1 MGGRS
6 MQFYRRVMEVVYQ
19 MMIEHGVLGFFIAA
33 FLAGSFMPFSSE
45 VVMIALLTAGVDP
58 WGLVIWGTIG
68 NTLGS
73 VFNYWIG
80 SLGNP
85 RWIKKWAHVSEEQLA
100 KGLHYVDRYGFWAGW
115 LAWVPLL
122 GSLIT
127 VALGLMRA
135 RFGPTMIN
143 IFLGKF
149 IRYWLIMFAMV
160 ESGKLVEEF
169 GLLD

>member
-1 MGGRS
+1 
-6 MQFYRRVMEVVYQ
+6 MEVLYQ
-19 MMIEHGVLGFFIAA
+19 LMIDHGVTGFFIAA

-45 VVMIALLTAGVDP
+45 VVMVALITTGVDP
-58 WGLVIWGTIG
+58 WGLVIWGTLG

-85 RWIKKWAHVSEEQLA
+85 RWIKKWTGVSEEQLER
-100 KGLHYVDRYGFWAGW
+100 GQRYVERYGFWAGW

-135 RFGPTMIN
+135 RWSLTMLN
-143 IFLGKF
+143 ILLDKFL
-149 IRYWLIMFAMV
+149 RYWLIMFAMV
-160 ESGKLVEEF
+160 QSTKLVEQF
-169 GLLD
+169 SMM

>member
-6 MQFYRRVMEVVYQ
+6 MQFNRRAMEVVYQ
-19 MMIEHGVLGFFIAA
+19 LMIEHGVLGFFIAA

-149 IRYWLIMFAMV
+149 LRYWLIMFAMV

>member
-1 MGGRS
+1 
-6 MQFYRRVMEVVYQ
+6 MESLYQ
-19 MMIEHGVLGFFIAA
+19 LMIEHGVSGFFVAS

-45 VVMIALLTAGVDP
+45 VVMVALITAGVDP
-58 WGLVIWGTIG
+58 WGLVIWGTLG

-85 RWIKKWAHVSEEQLA
+85 RWIKKWTGVTEAQLE
-100 KGLHYVDRYGFWAGW
+100 KGLHYVDNYGFWAGW

-127 VALGLMRA
+127 VSLGLMRA

-149 IRYWLIMFAMV
+149 LRYWLIMWAMV
-160 ESGKLVEEF
+160 ESGKLVEKF
-169 GLLD
+169 AGL

>member
-1 MGGRS
+1 
-6 MQFYRRVMEVVYQ
+6 MELVYQ
-19 MMIEHGVLGFFIAA
+19 LIIDHGVSGFFVAS
-33 FLAGSFMPFSSE
+33 FLAGSFVPFSSE
-45 VVMIALLTAGVDP
+45 VVMIALITAGVDP
-58 WGLVIWGTIG
+58 VGLVIWGTLG

-73 VFNYWIG
+73 VFNYWVG

-85 RWIKKWAHVSEEQLA
+85 RWIQKWTGVTPEQLDR
-100 KGLHYVDRYGFWAGW
+100 GLLYVERYGFWAGW

-135 RFGPTMIN
+135 RFSLTMIN
-143 IFLGKF
+143 IFLGKL

-160 ESGKLVEEF
+160 ESGKLVEQFAAEAF
-169 GLLD
+169 

>member
-149 IRYWLIMFAMV
+149 LRYWLIMFAMV

>member
-1 MGGRS
+1 
-6 MQFYRRVMEVVYQ
+6 MEVLYQ
-19 MMIEHGVLGFFIAA
+19 LMIEHGVFGFFIAS
-33 FLAGSFMPFSSE
+33 FLAGSFVPFSSE
-45 VVMIALLTAGVDP
+45 VVMIALISAGVDP
-58 WGLVIWGTIG
+58 WGLFIWGTVG

-85 RWIKKWAHVSEEQLA
+85 KWIQKWTHVSPQQLE
-100 KGLHYVDRYGFWAGW
+100 KGEYYVERYGFWAGW

-135 RFGPTMIN
+135 RFSLTMIN
-143 IFLGKF
+143 IFLGKL
-149 IRYWLIMFAMV
+149 IRYWLIMMAMTQASNLAEKFAQ
-160 ESGKLVEEF
+160 
-169 GLLD
+169 

>member
-1 MGGRS
+1 M
-6 MQFYRRVMEVVYQ
+6 V
-19 MMIEHGVLGFFIAA
+19 
-33 FLAGSFMPFSSE
+33 
-45 VVMIALLTAGVDP
+45 ALVTAGVDP
-58 WGLVIWGTIG
+58 WGLVVWGTVG

-85 RWIKKWAHVSEEQLA
+85 RWIKKWTGVTEEQLTR
-100 KGLHYVDRYGFWAGW
+100 GMHYVDQYGFWAGW

-135 RFGPTMIN
+135 RFSLTMVN
-143 IFLGKF
+143 ILLGKF
-149 IRYWLIMFAMV
+149 LRYWIIMFAMT
-160 ESGKLVEEF
+160 EASKLV
-169 GLLD
+169 